1 MDEGEAVAERVSD
14 DTEEMATVLTSMD
27 AVIVLASGVV
37 DVPTGSEEVPTACP
51 VFAIA
56 TVVTPY
62 RRRKGKEVMVKFE
75 TPKKQ
80 KVQEQIDAQ
89 IARELEEQ
97 HAREDQKRDEQI
109 ARDAEIAR
117 IHADEE
123 LHSMIDGL
131 DSNNETVARYL
142 EEYRQFS
149 SELHMERRI
158 ELINDLV
165 KYQDN
170 YTNVYKFQSQQRKS
184 WTKKQKRDYYMAMIT
199 NNLGWKSNIPLLTG
213 RFILRVREL
222 TGRLKGWEE
231 TLSTRPPTSDKE
243 IELWVELSRLYE
255 PDNEDQLQ
263 RQRNL
268 YACGEGLPSEEGSST
283 YDDLLQASSGEL
295 LTDGKRSSFEDLQ
308 DCKLSKTAR

>member
-199 NNLGWKSNIPLLTG
+199 NNLGWKVKDFKGMPFEEVEAKFNLVCKQMEDFIPMGSKEEAERIKRKGNMSYLSDFNELNG
-213 RFILRVREL
+213 RYVAFGGNLKGGKISGKDENQVLLRVPKENNMYNVDLKNIVPSRDL
-222 TGRLKGWEE
+222 TCLFAK
-231 TLSTRPPTSDKE
+231 
-243 IELWVELSRLYE
+243 
-255 PDNEDQLQ
+255 
-263 RQRNL
+263 
-268 YACGEGLPSEEGSST
+268 
-283 YDDLLQASSGEL
+283 
-295 LTDGKRSSFEDLQ
+295 
-308 DCKLSKTAR
+308 